1 MNILI
6 DYNPPSFCIKFGR
19 KFPWT
24 LTKLRAARKLT
35 NQLADLSEEEKE
47 TLKNTLDDIVRGTPK
62 TNLAAGIFGKIIQRI
77 GPDAAQSLKSIL
89 ISITTQEAKD
99 IIWGSHSN

>member
-47 TLKNTLDDIVRGTPK
+47 TLKNTLDDIVRGTP
-62 TNLAAGIFGKIIQRI
+62 N
-77 GPDAAQSLKSIL
+77 KSGCWHFWENNSKDRARRG
-89 ISITTQEAKD
+89 SITQID
-99 IIWGSHSN
+99 PN

>member
-35 NQLADLSEEEKE
+35 NQLADLSEKEKE
-47 TLKNTLDDIVRGTPK
+47 TLKNTLDDIVRGTPNK
-62 TNLAAGIFGKIIQRI
+62 SGAGIFGKIIQRI
-77 GPDAAQSLKSIL
+77 GPDGRLN
-89 ISITTQEAKD
+89 
-99 IIWGSHSN
+99 HSNHL

>member
-1 MNILI
+1 M
-6 DYNPPSFCIKFGR
+6 
-19 KFPWT
+19 
-24 LTKLRAARKLT
+24 TKLRAARKLT